1 MTGQVYPPGSI
12 PEMRKFNPT
21 NTALKPGLLRNNF
34 RRKDFM
40 RKVTMKNKLIW
51 GFRNRCRT
59 PGKPEPGLPHN
70 SDQGSQYASAGS
82 RAKIL

>member
-34 RRKDFM
+34 RRRDFM

-51 GFRNRCRT
+51 GFT
-59 PGKPEPGLPHN
+59 L
-70 SDQGSQYASAGS
+70 S
-82 RAKIL
+82 